1 MQIAILPHALS
12 ALPRSPVQLM
22 QRSPITG
29 TPNGG
34 DPCSCFALPGYPHG
48 PLHGEIPERN
58 RIRLST
64 GYRKHCP
71 ARGGAGRA
79 QRGRVGCR
87 RGTRVPTS
95 GEKPSRSPPRGDTPR
110 STAQGDPGVEPG
122 PGSHSPPPGN
132 QREDRSRGTAHHRLY
147 ARAETHGDV
156 VSRGDTKTM
165 KRRQGQHSPD
175 FASPRAFAR
184 RPRSRC
190 HVISDIRSCLVM
202 TPCTFPC
209 SITMTAWL

>member
-1 MQIAILPHALS
+1 MEEIRVLVSH
-12 ALPRSPVQLM
+12 
-22 QRSPITG
+22 
-29 TPNGG
+29 
-34 DPCSCFALPGYPHG
+34 CPG
-48 PLHGEIPERN
+48 IPTVH
-58 RIRLST
+58 ST
-64 GYRKHCP
+64 GRSRRGTGYGFPP
-71 ARGGAGRA
+71 AIASTAPAPGRGAGEGRA
-79 QRGRVGCR
+79 ARAGWGCR
-87 RGTRVPTS
+87 RGTYGSPPPGR
-95 GEKPSRSPPRGDTPR
+95 GKPPPRSPPPVAIPPR